1 MSAPSASLQ
10 LHHDVVALDFHRYRL
25 GNVRPLHHARSRLDM
40 RGISLHAEAARVAVG
55 LAGADVE
62 LPAMPGAANDLAEL
76 GIFDLARILRLREPD
91 QGSLAQRSAL
101 MRAAVH
107 QAEIFTLDVENC
119 DRPSVDL
126 QKFSRA
132 GRKLVDRGN
141 HMPRHQLIPYSFFAL
156 PR

>member
-1 MSAPSASLQ
+1 MISPSLVYS
-10 LHHDVVALDFHRYRL
+10 
-25 GNVRPLHHARSRLDM
+25 
-40 RGISLHAEAARVAVG
+40 IS
-55 LAGADVE
+55 
-62 LPAMPGAANDLAEL
+62 PGSVDC
-76 GIFDLARILRLREPD
+76 
-91 QGSLAQRSAL
+91 AL

-107 QAEIFTLDVENC
+107 QAEIFTLDVEDC

-132 GRKLVDRGN
+132 GWKLIDRGN